1 MTGGTSWR
9 GSPQSRWGS
18 VTAVS
23 PLHYPIKN
31 LYKHS
36 ETVDTNGRKVAFML
50 ESLHIENIAV
60 IKSLDID
67 FEGGLCVLTGE
78 TGAGKSLL
86 IDSVSFLTGGRVS
99 RDLIRAGEDRA
110 LVSALF
116 SPPTGELAEALAEL
130 GIDLPEGDS
139 LLLQRV
145 ITRDGRSTARVNG
158 RAVTQGI
165 LREAGNLLINIHGQ
179 SDNQKLM
186 QTASHRA
193 LLDSYAQIEDE
204 LEQYGDDYRLWKE
217 TREEIDRLRQ
227 NTAERLRLQEMLEY
241 QIKDIDAAK
250 LKAGEEEKLTERR
263 DKLLHLEKI
272 NRQVGLACRA
282 LCDGEKATVAAL
294 CDRAEMALSSIA
306 GIIPECEELMERIAS
321 LRAEAEDIAE
331 RVREFADEDVGDPT
345 AELDKLEG
353 RLDVISRMKRK
364 YGESVEAVL
373 AFREEA
379 AGRLH
384 EIDIAD
390 DLIGNLAS
398 EEEAIAK
405 RMTAKAEKITQNRQ
419 TAAKA
424 LSEAVRESLVF
435 LDMPKVRFE
444 VSVKP
449 SGGFGAWGCDDV
461 EFLLSANAGE
471 PLGAMTR
478 IASGGELSRIM
489 LAIRSVLNERYGVP
503 TAIYDEVDTGISGR
517 TARKVGIKLSSIAK
531 ASQVVCVTH
540 SAQIASLADAHY
552 VIEKN
557 ETETNGTT
565 RAETTVRPVR
575 EADRVEEIARI
586 LGGLDITDAQRM
598 AAEELIREKGSL

>member
-1 MTGGTSWR
+1 
-9 GSPQSRWGS
+9 
-18 VTAVS
+18 
-23 PLHYPIKN
+23 
-31 LYKHS
+31 
-36 ETVDTNGRKVAFML
+36 ML

-60 IKSLDID
+60 IKSVDID
-67 FEGGLCVLTGE
+67 LSEGHCVMTSE

-116 SPPTGELAEALAEL
+116 SPPEGELAEDLSEL
-130 GIDLPEGDS
+130 GIDLPEGDD

-145 ITRDGRSTARVNG
+145 LTRDGRSTARING

-165 LREAGNLLINIHGQ
+165 LREVGELLINIHGQ

-186 QTASHRA
+186 QASAHRA
-193 LLDSYAQIEDE
+193 LLDDYAQDGDE
-204 LEQYGDDYRLWKE
+204 LEQYRGVYGEWKAV
-217 TREEIDRLRQ
+217 RDEISGLRRDVAERIRLR
-227 NTAERLRLQEMLEY
+227 EMLEF

-250 LKAGEEEKLTERR
+250 LKAGEEERLTERR

-282 LCDGEKATVAAL
+282 LCDGEKATVTAL
-294 CDRAEMALSSIA
+294 CDRAEAALSSIA
-306 GIIPECEELMERIAS
+306 GIIPECDGLMERIAAI
-321 LRAEAEDIAE
+321 RAEAEDIAE

-353 RLDVISRMKRK
+353 RLDTISRLGRK
-364 YGESVEAVL
+364 YGEGVEAIL
-373 AFREEA
+373 QFREEA
-379 AGRLH
+379 AARLTV
-384 EIDIAD
+384 IDTAD
-390 DLIGNLAS
+390 ERIEEL
-398 EEEAIAK
+398 EQEEAGLRK
-405 RMTAKAEKITQNRQ
+405 RLAQRAEELTAIRKS
-419 TAAKA
+419 AATA
-424 LSEAVRESLVF
+424 LSEAVQEALTF

-444 VSVKP
+444 VAVKATE
-449 SGGFGAWGCDDV
+449 FGAFGRDEV
-461 EFLLSANAGE
+461 EFLLSANPGE
-471 PLGAMTR
+471 PVGPMVR

-517 TARKVGIKLSSIAK
+517 TARKVGIKLASIAK

-552 VIEKN
+552 VIEKR
-557 ETETNGTT
+557 ETVEGGET
-565 RAETTVRPVR
+565 RAETGVRR
-575 EADRVEEIARI
+575 IDEADRVEEIARI
-586 LGGLDITDAQRM
+586 LGGLDITDAQR
-598 AAEELIREKGSL
+598 AAARELIAGKEGL